1 MNAANQP
8 ESSLDIARIAEPFLE
23 TCADLKI
30 VLHATRR
37 SLSAYVGGEVAYWT
51 GAFGAPRA

>member
-1 MNAANQP
+1 MKA